1 MSRKLV
7 ALILGTLFM
16 VIFLTI
22 GALLFAKYHS
32 KINLGKTQPKKTS
45 QTLGQLL
52 PTPTTV
58 VSNLHGNASPIKL
71 TKNYTNK
78 TFGYS
83 VQIPNDWEAIDNPY
97 KNASQTIV
105 RPMGSVQSPI
115 TINAQTNVA
124 GASASELA
132 NITFGSNYP
141 RETKTIANRPALLLA
156 NNTAHY
162 ISYFLQNDSNLYEFS
177 ASTIR
182 EDYLKIFNQILSSLT
197 FTK

>member
-7 ALILGTLFM
+7 ALLVGTLFVV
-16 VIFLTI
+16 VILT
-22 GALLFAKYHS
+22 AAVLFIARYHS
-32 KINLGKTQPKKTS
+32 NIHLGKTSSKKST
-45 QTLGQLL
+45 QTFGQLL
-52 PTPTTV
+52 PTPTLT
-58 VSNLHGNASPIKL
+58 ASGSFTPTMKP

-83 VQIPNDWEAIDNPY
+83 IQIPTTWEAIENPY
-97 KNASQTIV
+97 ENASQTIV
-105 RPMGSVQSPI
+105 RPKGSVESPI
-115 TINAQTNVA
+115 TINAQTDVA

-132 NITFGSNYP
+132 NITFGSNHP
-141 RETKTIANRPALLLA
+141 RETKTVTNREALLLS

-182 EDYLKIFNQILSSLT
+182 QDYLNIFNQILSSLT